1 MNRILEFSPS
11 QEEAVV
17 ARILVLVH
25 QAVDQHFPSAE
36 QANRQF
42 TKTVFSGEGEQT
54 AGVRAAPDDD
64 APKSGSEFESD
75 ERTSPDGKSPEGG
88 KPFIPPPPGRTGGGF
103 PAQAPSA
110 SPSPADRNLGFGSGV
125 NPLAIGQSGHSNIAG
140 GLSKSTRLD
149 ATIDEMRSNVGLDWT
164 MRLTLAALIAGL
176 ILLAYFIWKF
186 LSLG

>member
-25 QAVDQHFPSAE
+25 QAVDMYFPSAE

-42 TKTVFSGEGEQT
+42 TKTVFSGEGERT

-64 APKSGSEFESD
+64 TGKPAAFGNE
-75 ERTSPDGKSPEGG
+75 ERTSPDGRPAASEDS
-88 KPFIPPPPGRTGGGF
+88 KPYIPPPPPGR
-103 PAQAPSA
+103 PAGSFAREPLKPEPPSDGRQAFA
-110 SPSPADRNLGFGSGV
+110 SNQSPLG
-125 NPLAIGQSGHSNIAG
+125 IGKSDHQA
-140 GLSKSTRLD
+140 LSKASRLESTIEQMN
-149 ATIDEMRSNVGLDWT
+149 TEVGLDWI
-164 MRLTLAALIAGL
+164 MRLTIAALIAGL

-186 LSLG
+186 ISLG